1 MVGSNE
7 VEGTRG
13 VENEVEMVSTGQI
26 IIELLY
32 HVKKSELLSFKPVF
46 LKLSTNVPP
55 HKEDWRVQA

>member
-1 MVGSNE
+1 MKWKWLS
-7 VEGTRG
+7 R
-13 VENEVEMVSTGQI
+13 GQI

-55 HKEDWRVQA
+55 HKADWRVQA